1 MKQKR
6 ERKINYMIAN
16 NIRYLYNNH
25 ADVKNEEQ
33 IEVINKKTGEKTF
46 EIVVIRPNS
55 REGLMK
61 KFGINSRTFN
71 LIIKEK
77 IFNTPPKFKE
87 LKGTKHL
94 NQDEIDLICSSY
106 KKMRDGFNAQIVID
120 VKKTKFDDAEHTYDE
135 PIYGTQFVEPLN
147 LKQKDLIATLNTNL
161 KPVFGYEL
169 GYLKIYRVLVK
180 NNIIIK
186 KDKENN
192 E

>member
-25 ADVKNEEQ
+25 SSVKTEEQ
-33 IEVINKKTGEKTF
+33 IEVTDKKTGDKTI
-46 EIVVIRPNS
+46 ETVIIRPNS

-106 KKMRDGFNAQIVID
+106 KKMRDGFNAQIIVGSKELTD
-120 VKKTKFDDAEHTYDE
+120 NDGKKWNE
-135 PIYGTQFVEPLN
+135 PIYEMKTIEPLN
-147 LKQKDLIATLNTNL
+147 LKQKDLIASLNKEL
-161 KPVFGYEL
+161 QPVFGYEL

-180 NNIIIK
+180 NNMIIK

>member
-25 ADVKNEEQ
+25 ADVKTEEQ
-33 IEVINKKTGEKTF
+33 IEVIDKKTGNKTI
-46 EIVVIRPNS
+46 ETVVIRPNS
-55 REGLMK
+55 RTELMK
-61 KFGINSRTFN
+61 KFGINTRTFN
-71 LIIKEK
+71 LIIKDK

-106 KKMRDGFNAQIVID
+106 KKMRDGFNTQIVVGSKELTD
-120 VKKTKFDDAEHTYDE
+120 NDGKKWNE
-135 PIYGTQFVEPLN
+135 PIYEMKTIEPLN
-147 LKQKDLIATLNTNL
+147 LKQKDLIASLNKEL
-161 KPVFGYEL
+161 QPIFGYEL

>member
-25 ADVKNEEQ
+25 ADVKTEEQ
-33 IEVINKKTGEKTF
+33 IEVTDKKTGNKTV
-46 EIVVIRPNS
+46 ETVIIRPNS

-61 KFGINSRTFN
+61 KFAISSRTFN

-106 KKMRDGFNAQIVID
+106 KKMRDGFNAQVVIGSKELID
-120 VKKTKFDDAEHTYDE
+120 NEGKKWNE
-135 PIYGTQFVEPLN
+135 PIYEIKTIEPLN
-147 LKQKDLIATLNTNL
+147 LKQKDLIASLNKEL
-161 KPVFGYEL
+161 QPIFGYEL